1 MIFKEFNPLKD
12 EMLRIIDNDGK
23 VINQELMPDL
33 DDETIV
39 KAYREML
46 LSVLPMKWQF
56 LINVKDECIHSHPIR
71 DKKLFI

>member
-46 LSVLPMKWQF
+46 FERVA
-56 LINVKDECIHSHPIR
+56 DEMAVSYQRQGRMYTFPPNQG
-71 DKKLFI
+71 